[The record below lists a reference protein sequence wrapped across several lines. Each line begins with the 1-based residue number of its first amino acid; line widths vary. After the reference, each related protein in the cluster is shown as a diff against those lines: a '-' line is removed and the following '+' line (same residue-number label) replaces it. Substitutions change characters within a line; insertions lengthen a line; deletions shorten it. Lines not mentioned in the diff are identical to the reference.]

1 MTTHDSRKCSDS
13 QERDSGAQHQEGCAA
28 PDQAHRDK
36 WPWPELKTVLQLLQT
51 LLAAATLFAHVEL
64 SSSSFSSSQEIP
76 AQNAVLRSTCEPG
89 LSHPLRQQRRDS
101 R

>member
-1 MTTHDSRKCSDS
+1 MASVQGITMTTHDSRKCSDS

-64 SSSSFSSSQEIP
+64 SSSSLQLIP
-76 AQNAVLRSTCEPG
+76 GNSGSECRAEEHL
-89 LSHPLRQQRRDS
+89 
-101 R
+101 